1 MGTSFFHEPLAPQL
15 GVDSPRTPKDDGRAR
30 ARSGARA
37 RGKSPEVRSRLSGPA
52 RFLLQTFWMAAL
64 VVLTGCLSRAPL
76 KKESFSFSVP
86 SPTNASASVS
96 DRNLGIRSVE
106 VASAYQGRLFVY
118 RTGESGYERDP
129 YAEFFVS
136 PSESLLH
143 AFRNYLRDSG
153 LFQSVTEPG
162 SFLKPDLLAE
172 LHVSQLYGDF
182 RDLKQPAAVL
192 RMRLAIFD
200 PQAQGPGRPIFQKG
214 YTRRIPFK
222 TRTAGA
228 LMDSWNEGL
237 KQILADVVTDLKAQN
252 FGEKAGS

>member
-1 MGTSFFHEPLAPQL
+1 MGTPSFHKPIAKAAPSPWPSPPAVERECPRSSSGGSKQELSRWLLRLFWLA
-15 GVDSPRTPKDDGRAR
+15 V
-30 ARSGARA
+30 
-37 RGKSPEVRSRLSGPA
+37 
-52 RFLLQTFWMAAL
+52 L
-64 VVLTGCLSRAPL
+64 VVLTGCLARAPL
-76 KKESFSFSVP
+76 KKESFSFSVS
-86 SPTNASASVS
+86 SPTNSSASAS
-96 DRNLGIRSVE
+96 DRVLGIRSVE
-106 VASAYQGRLFVY
+106 IASAYQGRLFVY
-118 RTGESGYERDP
+118 RTGESAYERDP

-136 PSESLLH
+136 PSESILH
-143 AFRNYLRDSG
+143 AFRSYLRDSG

-200 PQAQGPGRPIFQKG
+200 PQAQASGRPAFQKG

-228 LMDSWNEGL
+228 LMDAWNEGL
-237 KQILADVVTDLKAQN
+237 KQIMADVVTDLKAHN
-252 FGEKAGS
+252 FGEKVGS